1 MIISGEA
8 GKGKS
13 YLMKLV
19 ENMLHKGQVRTVHRA
34 SACSKDEGMLL
45 AQHHLFL
52 ARPYLTFLRTATDV
66 GQCIEVYHEAAP
78 QAMNKSNGKNDN
90 DQVITA
96 ATYADFSYM
105 N

>member
-34 SACSKDEGMLL
+34 SACSKDEGMFFGID
-45 AQHHLFL
+45 AWYNFH
-52 ARPYLTFLRTATDV
+52 
-66 GQCIEVYHEAAP
+66 
-78 QAMNKSNGKNDN
+78 
-90 DQVITA
+90 
-96 ATYADFSYM
+96 ADFVYQTLASALKCTTKLHHKP
-105 N
+105 